1 MKHMFKKLA
10 FAAVAA
16 TTVAGLAS
24 CKGGNTTEEKPHI
37 TVGVIQD
44 YGNNFVAMQNWL
56 NEAQSVLNFTW
67 DYVLMDSRNDANNLT
82 ALQNKLNAGT
92 QGIISMVDMQKNN
105 LSALLKNIEANDA
118 YYAGY
123 LQDMTNAG
131 DLLDNERILGSVTD
145 GESGPARGEALFNQ
159 LVKTN
164 YRKVVFAQFPSAYFP
179 AVVGAVDKFKE
190 LAITYNASHD
200 DKFTYYSG
208 SGDNYPAADTYQMT
222 FQTATLPDAEY
233 NAWKSAGVEA
243 VVSVNSLAKRL
254 VGPTAKDS
262 GDPIKIYSVGWDD
275 EILANFGEDKVV
287 RTQAQSQAEYIVY
300 PLVQILNAI
309 RGQRYTDE
317 PKTGKDKVLTGHYIF
332 ITSNAD
338 LEAGKT
344 NTMNFSQDHA
354 YSKTIIKVEEA
365 RKLLA
370 SDGGTFAN
378 MKAKLDSFTSSYVLY
393 RK

>member
-1 MKHMFKKLA
+1 MFKKLA

-164 YRKVVFAQFPSAYFP
+164 YRKVVFTQFPSAYFP
-179 AVVGAVDKFKE
+179 AVVGSVDKFKE
-190 LAITYNASHD
+190 LATTYN
-200 DKFTYYSG
+200 
-208 SGDNYPAADTYQMT
+208 QLMMT
-222 FQTATLPDAEY
+222 NL
-233 NAWKSAGVEA
+233 
-243 VVSVNSLAKRL
+243 LIIL
-254 VGPTAKDS
+254 VLEITIQQLIH
-262 GDPIKIYSVGWDD
+262 IK
-275 EILANFGEDKVV
+275 
-287 RTQAQSQAEYIVY
+287 
-300 PLVQILNAI
+300 
-309 RGQRYTDE
+309 
-317 PKTGKDKVLTGHYIF
+317 
-332 ITSNAD
+332 
-338 LEAGKT
+338 
-344 NTMNFSQDHA
+344 
-354 YSKTIIKVEEA
+354 
-365 RKLLA
+365 
-370 SDGGTFAN
+370 
-378 MKAKLDSFTSSYVLY
+378 
-393 RK
+393 